1 MIVYQ
6 ENIGGIIALLPDGRV
21 EFLHPQVKSE
31 LIKLQK
37 GTIES
42 VDFDDYIINN
52 PYVELNNFHLS
63 GPLIGFIEITN
74 LCNLTCTHCYAF
86 SGKKR
91 KEELSTERIFE
102 LIDEFER
109 IGTLQLFLTGG
120 EVFAHKDA
128 IEIINYALTKKFV
141 LQIFTN
147 GTLITEERLK
157 RINSSASFFIS
168 FDTADPERTIRGK
181 MNFPKLKTAFE
192 LLKQYGHSFRTAISV
207 HSNNVKDAE
216 EIFEWCADNNY
227 PRPQWLETHPIGRA
241 LFNKHIL
248 LDETRLDE
256 VFSVYKRCMD
266 LYSVEESESESEN
279 SYSDTIAPNN
289 FYSIDTIKF
298 CQRLEQATGYEKC
311 GRSVVYIASDGN
323 VYPCSNCMSNSSYVA
338 GNLNNDSL
346 KNIWEQGFDAFRKIS
361 FNDYENC
368 KSCAVN
374 HEGIWCQFRCPPLAR
389 NVSGNELGCGATDY
403 LKKFML
409 VSNRYWEE
417 RREKNIKLVLNQFKS

>member
-1 MIVYQ
+1 MLVYQ

-31 LIKLQK
+31 IIKLQK
-37 GTIES
+37 GTIDS
-42 VDFDDYIINN
+42 IDFDDYIIHN

-157 RINSSASFFIS
+157 RINSGASFFIS

-248 LDETRLDE
+248 LDEARLDE

-266 LYSVEESESESEN
+266 LYSVEESEPEPEN
-279 SYSDTIAPNN
+279 SYSDTIEPNN

-338 GNLNNDSL
+338 GNLNRDSL
-346 KNIWEQGFDAFRKIS
+346 KNIWEQGFDTFRKIS

-374 HEGIWCQFRCPPLAR
+374 LEGIWCQFRCPPLAR

-417 RREKNIKLVLNQFKS
+417 RREKKIKLVLNQFKS